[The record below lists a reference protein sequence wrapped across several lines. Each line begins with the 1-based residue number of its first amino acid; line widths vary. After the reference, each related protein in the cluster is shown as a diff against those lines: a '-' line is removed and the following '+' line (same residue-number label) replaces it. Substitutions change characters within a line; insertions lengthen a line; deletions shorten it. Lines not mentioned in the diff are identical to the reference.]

1 MTKIEFSAEETK
13 IITGK
18 IQQYFR
24 DELDQDPGQFGSE
37 FLLEFFTKE
46 IGPYFYNRGL
56 YDARAVLMGKMDDI
70 TDAIYQIEKPTEID
84 R

>member
-13 IITGK
+13 IITRK

-24 DELDQDPGQFGSE
+24 DELDQDLGKFGSE
-37 FLLEFFTKE
+37 FLLEFFTRE
-46 IGPYFYNRGL
+46 IGSYFYNRGL
-56 YDARAVLMGKMDDI
+56 YDARAVLMAKMDDI

>member
-1 MTKIEFSAEETK
+1 MTKIEFSAQETK
-13 IITGK
+13 IITEK
-18 IQQYFR
+18 IQHYFR
-24 DELDQDPGQFGSE
+24 DELDQDLGQFGSE

-70 TDAIYQIEKPTEID
+70 ADAIYEIEKPTEIG